1 MAHLRSATNPL
12 PVHLHTSA
20 SHSSSDQDGKQR
32 TPPMRSIL
40 FAAIAISWG
49 IVGCSEVPGGL
60 PSSYQAKDFDLFL
73 TKKAATA
80 TPIVATV
87 HRYRGTHDSYP
98 PDLKSFQ
105 GSLPSAVVVRQD
117 TADDW
122 RYSRSEGG
130 SGFQLV
136 IKLG

>member
-1 MAHLRSATNPL
+1 
-12 PVHLHTSA
+12 
-20 SHSSSDQDGKQR
+20 
-32 TPPMRSIL
+32 MRSIL

-136 IKLG
+136 IKLGWDPSLIYEASSTDSTWTFDPGDGGEPKKVKLNP